1 MGKIFYLMGK
11 SSSGKDT
18 IYKRLMENT
27 ELGLKPVVMY
37 TTRPI
42 RAGEQDGQ
50 EYHFTDETG
59 LMKIRES
66 GKLVEERAYDTCL
79 GVWHYFTADDGQI
92 QIKKH
97 DYLIIGTLE
106 SYHKS
111 REYFGAEQL
120 VPLFVDLDDG
130 LRLQR
135 ALDRERQQD
144 TPQYDEMCRRFLS
157 DSEDFSEEK
166 IAEAG
171 IAKRFM
177 NENLDT
183 CLQEMQDYIGKV
195 KRGGDTAWISK

>member
-18 IYKRLMENT
+18 IYKRLMENKL
-27 ELGLKPVVMY
+27 LGLKPVVMY

-42 RAGEQDGQ
+42 RAGERDGL
-50 EYHFTDETG
+50 EYHFTDEKE
-59 LMKIRES
+59 LAKIRES
-66 GKLVEERAYDTCL
+66 GKLVEERAYHTCL
-79 GVWHYFTADDGQI
+79 GTWYYFTADDGQI
-92 QIKKH
+92 QMKEQ

-111 REYFGAEQL
+111 RAYFGAQHL
-120 VPLFVDLDDG
+120 VPVFVDLEDG
-130 LRLQR
+130 IRLQR

-144 TPQYDEMCRRFLS
+144 KPQYDEMCRRFLA

-171 IAKRFM
+171 IDRRFF

-183 CLQEMQDYIGKV
+183 CLQEIEDYI
-195 KRGGDTAWISK
+195 RGIQGVR